1 MVIRVN
7 ELCVLVRV
15 NELYVV
21 VRVNELYV
29 VVRVNEVYVN
39 ELCIAVRVNEQC
51 VVVRVNELC
60 MVASEMRHPHVSFV
74 RSSRLYAFASFS
86 PCRVTSL
93 HLVNCLSFSVFFF
106 QFSGEDILC

>member
-7 ELCVLVRV
+7 ELCVLVRLRV

-21 VRVNELYV
+21 VRVNEL
-29 VVRVNEVYVN
+29 YVN

-60 MVASEMRHPHVSFV
+60 MVASEIRHPHVSFV
-74 RSSRLYAFASFS
+74 RQIIKTVCICFIFSPVELPPFILSSRSPFLYS
-86 PCRVTSL
+86 
-93 HLVNCLSFSVFFF
+93 FF